1 MNENCSLIATSPTGS
16 GKTLAYLIPS
26 LFHALL
32 QKKERAR
39 LWKTGQD
46 VEDPSFSK
54 RRSRK
59 QHVSPYVLILA
70 PTRELAKQIQ
80 KECNYFAGFV
90 NPLEKKTTTSS
101 AYISPFST
109 LSSINPIY
117 STPPVSLTINSLLG
131 GHGRYQQSLLLAG
144 SGGAGGGGIDD
155 DEEALLAAVKNTGT
169 DILIATPGRLL
180 DFLSSVRR
188 TNISFDLLHT
198 SMLVIDEFDRMLSL
212 GFEQQVFFFFIFVVY
227 FLLI

>member
-39 LWKTGQD
+39 LWKTD
-46 VEDPSFSK
+46 NLFSNQQSK
-54 RRSRK
+54 SKK

-90 NPLEKKTTTSS
+90 NPLEKKTTTTSS
-101 AYISPFST
+101 TYISPFST

-117 STPPVSLTINSLLG
+117 STPPISLTINTLLG

-144 SGGAGGGGIDD
+144 TGDAGGGGGGGGIDD

-180 DFLSSVRR
+180 DFLSSVKR

-212 GFEQQVFFFFIFVVY
+212 GFEQQVFFFFFV
-227 FLLI
+227 